1 MAKAKKEEKAAQEVE
16 NVILLPEA
24 EYIRRTKLDV
34 SNPDYINPS
43 LDHHK
48 IG

>member
-1 MAKAKKEEKAAQEVE
+1 MAEAKKEKKPQEVE
-16 NVILLPEA
+16 VKTLLSEA

>member
-1 MAKAKKEEKAAQEVE
+1 MAEKKKKEASEVE
-16 NVILLPEA
+16 VKILLSEA

-34 SNPDYINPS
+34 SNPEYINPS